1 MVQSEKKTHR
11 LLNVDVKSVNERFG
25 DGSNDTLLHKAAR
38 EGYREFVNELLS
50 KNADVNAQ
58 NKYRFTALMEATLQ
72 GHTEIVKELL
82 NHHADVNAQNEK
94 GITALMYATEHELD
108 EIVIELLNCHADVN
122 IQGNDGFTALMLAAS
137 NRHSQFVRVLCNHNA
152 DVNLQD
158 NDGNTAL
165 HLVLLANITDN
176 TIDVVELLLSDRMNL
191 EKVNEENK
199 SVVQLAKECQNQDIV
214 NLFEDFSERKK
225 IKAAKREL
233 KKLQANRII
242 NKRKKKLHEI
252 NALKDEILDL
262 NQKIKQVE
270 MRNTELEE
278 EIKYN
283 CEKIKTWQFTVEYKK
298 ESADL
303 KSHEKLKE
311 DIEYFERC
319 IETERFDDVIQLAKR
334 ECPICF
340 NGMRLDKKIYQCQL
354 GHIFCEECFG
364 RIKEKTKICSF
375 CRVDI
380 VSNPIYCRAL
390 EEVIE
395 EEANK

>member
-1 MVQSEKKTHR
+1 MQSEKETDR
-11 LLNVDVKSVNERFG
+11 LLHVDVESVNTRFG
-25 DGSNDTLLHKAAR
+25 DMSNDTLLHKAAR
-38 EGYREFVNELLS
+38 EGHREIVNELL
-50 KNADVNAQ
+50 NNHADVNAE

-72 GHTEIVKELL
+72 GHTEIVMELL
-82 NHHADVNAQNEK
+82 NHHVDVNAQNDK

-108 EIVIELLNCHADVN
+108 KIVIELLNHHADVN

-137 NRHSQFVRVLCNHNA
+137 KRHSQFVKLLCNHNA

-165 HLVLLANITDN
+165 HLVLLGNITDT
-176 TIDVVELLLSDRMNL
+176 TINIIELLLTDRTNL

-199 SVVQLAKECQNQDIV
+199 SVMQLAKECQNQGII
-214 NLFEDFSERKK
+214 NLMDDFAERKK

-233 KKLQANRII
+233 KKLQANRIF

-252 NALKDEILDL
+252 NALNDEILDL
-262 NQKIKQVE
+262 SQKINQVK
-270 MRNTELEE
+270 MRNTELKE

-283 CEKIKTWQFTVEYKK
+283 CEKIKTWQCTLETKK
-298 ESADL
+298 ESRDL
-303 KSHEKLKE
+303 RSPEKLKE

-340 NGMRLDKKIYQCQL
+340 NGMRPNEKIYQCQS
-354 GHIFCEECFG
+354 GHICCEECFDK
-364 RIKEKTKICSF
+364 IKEKTKICSF
-375 CRVDI
+375 CGVDI
-380 VSNPIYCRAL
+380 VSNPIRCRAL